1 MSSASEER
9 LDEWLD
15 RMGKGVSSD
24 VRALL
29 PTGGVYEGRRL
40 PAALDAREGLREC
53 GRDEGPASA
62 GRPVEKDG
70 SSGWASSSSRAML
83 ILLEEGS
90 EPELVAVIGGGDTR
104 RLRLSPAKI
113 RLTFDCFSGTGHDTR
128 LGSPPPS
135 RYRFFPTISTG

>member
-9 LDEWLD
+9 LDEWPD

-53 GRDEGPASA
+53 DRDEGPASA
-62 GRPVEKDG
+62 GRLVEKDG

-83 ILLEEGS
+83 ILPEES
-90 EPELVAVIGGGDTR
+90 SKPELVAAIGGGDTKTLWR
-104 RLRLSPAKI
+104 QPR
-113 RLTFDCFSGTGHDTR
+113 SG
-128 LGSPPPS
+128 
-135 RYRFFPTISTG
+135 